1 MELKLDLD
9 KFDEY
14 QKLFIKEMVQ
24 TIMVKIVEAGVEGQQ
39 LEDATAGVA
48 FSVASLIDD
57 TTQIESDGAI
67 VKPFLTFREDDDKLV
82 HCGENSYT
90 YDQVMGVMKQLFPH

>member
-14 QKLFIKEMVQ
+14 QRAFIRE
-24 TIMVKIVEAGVEGQQ
+24 IVETSMIKLIEAGIEGQQ

-48 FSVASLIDD
+48 FSIASIIDD
-57 TTQIESDGAI
+57 TTKIESNSAE
-67 VKPFLTFREDDDKLV
+67 VKPFLTFRENEEELI

-90 YDQVMGVMKQLFPH
+90 YDQVMGVMKKLFPK